1 METRI
6 RASVL
11 FIGSLLVLVTFTYP
25 MWRPAPA
32 ENIVED
38 EFPELA
44 EEVRADFSQL
54 PLAVQQDYL
63 SMRQR
68 NAQMSAAL
76 VAARLRPPE
85 PLPPEEQETP
95 DVSSASI
102 IARGEFG
109 PLRLSQAEIDQG
121 ERELPPYSRLYGSAG
136 EVTLYQFPDRRK
148 LLWIEELAVVN
159 GPNLKV
165 LLSTNPNPFTV
176 EELGVDFI
184 DLGELVNPG
193 GSQGYTVPAEL
204 NAAAYNS
211 VVIMEDTYKII
222 FSVAPLR

>member
-11 FIGSLLVLVTFTYP
+11 LLGSLLVLVTFTYP
-25 MWRPAPA
+25 MWRPAPP

-44 EEVRADFSQL
+44 EDLRDDFAQL

-76 VAARLRPPE
+76 VEARLRPPE
-85 PLPPEEQETP
+85 PLPLEEQEPP
-95 DVSSASI
+95 DVSAASV

-109 PLRLSQAEIDQG
+109 PLQLSQEEIDLD

-136 EVTLYQFPDRRK
+136 EATLFQFPDRRK
-148 LLWIEELAVVN
+148 LLWIEELAVVY

-165 LLSTNPNPFTV
+165 VLSTNPNPLTV
-176 EELGVDFI
+176 EELGVDYI
-184 DLGELVNPG
+184 DLGELVNPS
-193 GSQGYTVPAEL
+193 GSHAYTVPTEL

-211 VVIMEDTYKII
+211 VVIIEDTYNIV